1 MPKSVHI
8 TAPWPTFEEMVE
20 DLDIPADRRAE
31 LDDLAQKTFIQ
42 IESDRKA
49 SSGAA
54 SGREEKPRNAS
65 AAD

>member
-1 MPKSVHI
+1 MPKSVQI
-8 TAPWPTFEEMVE
+8 TAPWPTFEEMVA
-20 DLDIPADRRAE
+20 DLDIPADRRVE
-31 LDDLAQKTFIQ
+31 LDDLARKTFVQ

-49 SSGAA
+49 NSGAA

>member
-8 TAPWPTFEEMVE
+8 TAPWPTFEEMVK
-20 DLDIPADRRAE
+20 DLDISADRRVE
-31 LDDLAQKTFIQ
+31 LDALAYKAFVQ
-42 IESDRKA
+42 IEEDRKA

>member
-1 MPKSVHI
+1 MPKSVQI

-31 LDDLAQKTFIQ
+31 LDDLALKIFQ
-42 IESDRKA
+42 IEGDRKA

-54 SGREEKPRNAS
+54 SAREEKPRNAS

>member
-1 MPKSVHI
+1 MAKSVHI
-8 TAPWPTFEEMVE
+8 AALWPTFEEMVK
-20 DLDIPADRRAE
+20 DLDIPSDRRAKLDE
-31 LDDLAQKTFIQ
+31 LAHKTFIQ
-42 IESDRKA
+42 IEGDRKA

>member
-8 TAPWPTFEEMVE
+8 TAPWPTFEEMVG

-49 SSGAA
+49 SSGTA

>member
-8 TAPWPTFEEMVE
+8 TAPWPTLEEMVK

-31 LDDLAQKTFIQ
+31 LDASAYKAFVK
-42 IESDRKA
+42 IEDDRKA
-49 SSGAA
+49 SSGEA